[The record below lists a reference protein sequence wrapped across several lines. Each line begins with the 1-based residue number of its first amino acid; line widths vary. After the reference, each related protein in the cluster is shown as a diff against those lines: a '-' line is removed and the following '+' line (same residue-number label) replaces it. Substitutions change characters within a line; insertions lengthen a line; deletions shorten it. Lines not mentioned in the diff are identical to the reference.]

1 MGLILGGKDKG
12 EMGKIIGNQELGIR
26 GGRVFQL

>member
-12 EMGKIIGNQELGIR
+12 EKGNFDMELGMRNRELGIAI
-26 GGRVFQL
+26 